1 LQAGG
6 LISGYPPRN
15 EIGARQIGPRNESQ
29 PKKGD
34 VTMSGKT
41 NFTRDAFGFSL
52 RGLRAASS
60 YATAMAVADDGINA
74 AWDERLKLK
83 QESSSELVVNSG
95 TAYGRFWLSRYLRVT
110 WTKEPSTERN

>member
-1 LQAGG
+1 
-6 LISGYPPRN
+6 
-15 EIGARQIGPRNESQ
+15 
-29 PKKGD
+29 
-34 VTMSGKT
+34 MSGKT

-52 RGLRAASS
+52 RGLR
-60 YATAMAVADDGINA
+60 DA

>member
-1 LQAGG
+1 
-6 LISGYPPRN
+6 
-15 EIGARQIGPRNESQ
+15 
-29 PKKGD
+29 
-34 VTMSGKT
+34 MSGKT

-52 RGLRAASS
+52 RGLRAAAS

-83 QESSSELVVNSG
+83 QESSSETVVNSG